1 MIARGDLNRIIEEV
15 NKLLQRLEDRIVV
28 LENKLQTAP
37 KKVVKTDE

>member
-28 LENKLQTAP
+28 LENKMQSAP
-37 KKVVKTDE
+37 KKPVKSDE